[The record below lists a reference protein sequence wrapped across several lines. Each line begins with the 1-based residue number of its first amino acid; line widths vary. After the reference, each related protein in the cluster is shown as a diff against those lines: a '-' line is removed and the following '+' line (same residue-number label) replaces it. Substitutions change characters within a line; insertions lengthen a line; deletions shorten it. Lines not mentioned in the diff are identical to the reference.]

1 MSYKH
6 CNWHQDALNIW
17 VDVSHSWFHKENILL
32 YSSTTF
38 SLQIFFLDSFK
49 NVLSPFGVSL
59 HVAIFVLLC
68 NLQYRS
74 SYSKLA
80 IGGATTMTVDN
91 HQQYPLFTQSR
102 LFRSE
107 AIRRSIKI
115 AKSQNLSGLS
125 DDIDDITFRNQLTL
139 VTFKFST
146 KIEKKSSSIDFQVNF
161 PVTKKIIPDSSWKQ
175 D

>member
-1 MSYKH
+1 MVLQLFLCK
-6 CNWHQDALNIW
+6 
-17 VDVSHSWFHKENILL
+17 
-32 YSSTTF
+32 YSSLIHSKMCFRT
-38 SLQIFFLDSFK
+38 
-49 NVLSPFGVSL
+49 FGVSL

-161 PVTKKIIPDSSWKQ
+161 PVTKKIIPDSS
-175 D
+175 